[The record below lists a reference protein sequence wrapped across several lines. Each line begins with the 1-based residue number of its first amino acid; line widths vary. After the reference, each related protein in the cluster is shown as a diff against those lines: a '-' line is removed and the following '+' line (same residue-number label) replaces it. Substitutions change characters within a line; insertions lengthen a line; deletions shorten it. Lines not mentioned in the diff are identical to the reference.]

1 MESNLGICEH
11 KAGYHSSLGAI
22 GKADAN
28 GSTIAI
34 SYITGG
40 ALGILPLVFR
50 LIVFVALLFLPL
62 FQQPLSFL
70 PDAPGGP
77 EWYAQLRTWEAFSL
91 GRWLVGIVIY
101 LLYFAYSLVKN
112 GLFTG
117 IPGAEIHFSR
127 YGKIVD
133 TIRPGEMRLIVDPRV
148 RAYAVVS
155 TKLMVVP
162 MPEVENNTRDNIT
175 LKFRGTLVLRVSD
188 TLKLLQAG
196 GFEKFLRQLRELYTS
211 LMRDNI
217 QRVDARTFNS
227 FFIDPVSLRGQPQAS
242 LGAARLAQIGSG
254 QLSVEL
260 LEQASEID
268 DLNVSE
274 FELAD
279 KPAPDRRIILP
290 ALQRLASDYG
300 VTVVDHVPDGNQ
312 TTNDYLHTLALP
324 LVSAI
329 MRLSQATDMLKGI
342 RENEIT
348 VEIQNQVSSRQM
360 LVLEIRKIIQGI
372 KSITNTLRS
381 GENLE
386 KLTESR
392 RAAMENTMHALLTPH
407 ATRIQARLDRIR
419 ASSVD
424 LAGVELAVRTSEELL
439 ADLERTLDNALPKVG
454 SVVTSSLS
462 AETVVPSADI
472 VKALMDDTG
481 LTHAL
486 NRLME
491 DVSQSQDLDKL
502 IGEFEGGA
510 KGIDIS
516 RIMAE
521 ITAALVEVSAHS
533 GVSTEQYLPER
544 IEEQIKVLEDKA
556 TTARPAELAAA
567 HVSI

>member
-1 MESNLGICEH
+1 MESNLGISEH
-11 KAGYHSSLGAI
+11 RAGYHAALAAI
-22 GKADAN
+22 GKADAQ
-28 GSTIAI
+28 GGTIAI

-40 ALGILPLVFR
+40 ALRIVPLVIRLFVLLLLLLLPLW
-50 LIVFVALLFLPL
+50 
-62 FQQPLSFL
+62 QQPFAFL
-70 PDAPGGP
+70 PDDPGAPA
-77 EWYAQLRTWEAFSL
+77 WYVQLRAWEAFSIVK
-91 GRWLVGIVIY
+91 WLVGLVIY

-117 IPGAEIHFSR
+117 NPGAEIHFSR

-148 RAYAVVS
+148 RPYAVVS
-155 TKLMVVP
+155 TKLMVLP

-211 LMRDNI
+211 LMRDHI
-217 QRVDARTFNS
+217 QRVDASTFNR
-227 FFIDPVSLRGQPQAS
+227 FFIDPVSLYGAPQAS
-242 LGAARLAQIGSG
+242 LGAERLAQIGSG

-268 DLNVSE
+268 DLAVSQ
-274 FELAD
+274 FELTD
-279 KPAPDRRIILP
+279 RPSPDRRSILP
-290 ALQRLASDYG
+290 ALQRLGSDYG
-300 VTVVDHVPDGNQ
+300 VTIVDHVPDGNQ

-381 GENLE
+381 VDNLQ
-386 KLTESR
+386 KLTEAR
-392 RAAMENTMHALLTPH
+392 RTAMENTMHALLTPH
-407 ATRIQARLDRIR
+407 TTRIQARLDRIR

-439 ADLERTLDNALPKVG
+439 ADLERTLDDVLPKVG

-462 AETVVPSADI
+462 ASAIVPNADI

-481 LTHAL
+481 LNDAL
-486 NRLME
+486 NRLMA
-491 DVSQSQDLDKL
+491 DVTQSQDMDKL
-502 IGEFEGGA
+502 VGEFEGGA
-510 KGIDIS
+510 KGIDIG

-521 ITAALVEVSAHS
+521 ITAALSEVSAHS
-533 GVSTEQYLPER
+533 GISTEQYLPER
-544 IEEQIKVLEDKA
+544 IEEQIKALEEKA
-556 TTARPAELAAA
+556 TAARPLELGGHASA
-567 HVSI
+567 